1 MLKASKNALEL
12 INKLKA
18 LYPNFI
24 IYVSG
29 GCCDGS
35 ALMVYDDF
43 KLGENDYKLGEIE
56 EISVLV
62 HVKHY
67 KAYLEGKN
75 FTLDATKG
83 RGSEFS
89 LDYELN
95 EHFLLHSELCEL

>member
-1 MLKASKNALEL
+1 MLKASKNALDL
-12 INKLKA
+12 IAKLKA

-24 IYVSG
+24 IYLSG

-56 EISVLV
+56 NIGIFV
-62 HVKHY
+62 HIKHY

-75 FTLDATKG
+75 LELDATRG

-95 EHFLLHSELCEL
+95 EHFLLHSELCEI